1 MERALLINVATTKK
15 ERDEAEESLT
25 ELTGL
30 AGAAGAEVV
39 GKVFQALPRTN
50 PRWFVGTGKVE
61 EIARLAGESAA
72 ALVIFNHNLNATQQ
86 RNLEDE
92 IRVKVI
98 DRTQLILD
106 IFAQRARTNEGKLQV
121 ELAQLSYRLP
131 RLRGKGPG
139 LTQQGAGIGTR
150 GPGEKKLEVDRRRI
164 TDRITKIKKDIDGLQ
179 KRRLSQRQGRRG
191 SPVPTVSLVGYTSA
205 GKSTLFNLL
214 AKERRYTSPSL
225 FSTLDPLLRRV
236 SFPDGT
242 FFFLTDT
249 VGFIKKLP
257 VELVTSFRATLE
269 EVGEADCICHV
280 VDIASPASE
289 HQLGAVEGILADLG
303 IAGIPVVKV
312 FNKIDLLPEDE
323 RALLLKRNGD
333 PQAQTIALSAKTE
346 EGVPDFLRRL
356 REILFGGYKLYYI
369 RVPKETREITDSLP
383 RRSLVLK
390 KRESERFLEF
400 KVMAD
405 PAGIVSFLPYIEQGE
420 EPW

>member
-1 MERALLINVATTKK
+1 MERAILINVATTKK

-303 IAGIPVVKV
+303 IAGIPVIKV

>member
-1 MERALLINVATTKK
+1 MERAILINVATTRK
-15 ERDEAEESLT
+15 ERDEAEESVT
-25 ELTGL
+25 ELTSL

-39 GKVFQALPRTN
+39 GKVFQTLPRTN
-50 PRWFVGTGKVE
+50 PRYFVGTGKVE

-72 ALVIFNHNLNATQQ
+72 GLVIFDHNLTATQQ

-92 IRVKVI
+92 IRVKVV

-131 RLRGKGPG
+131 RLRGKGTG

-214 AKERRYTSPSL
+214 TKERRYTSPSL

-257 VELVTSFRATLE
+257 IELVTSFRATLE

-323 RALLLKRNGD
+323 RTLLLKRNGD

-356 REILFGGYKLYYI
+356 REVLFGGYKLYYI

-383 RRSLVLK
+383 RRLLVLK

>member
-1 MERALLINVATTKK
+1 MERAILINVATTRK
-15 ERDEAEESLT
+15 ERDETEESLT
-25 ELTGL
+25 ELASL
-30 AGAAGAEVV
+30 AGAAGAKVV

-72 ALVIFNHNLNATQQ
+72 DLIIFDHNLNATQQ

-121 ELAQLSYRLP
+121 ELAQLNYRLP
-131 RLRGKGPG
+131 RLRGKDPG

-214 AKERRYTSPSL
+214 TRERRYTSSSL

-236 SFPDGT
+236 SFPDGA

-303 IAGIPVVKV
+303 IAGIPVVKI
-312 FNKIDLLPEDE
+312 FNKIDLLPDDE
-323 RALLLKRNGD
+323 RTLLLKRNGD
-333 PQAQTIALSAKTE
+333 SQAQTIALSAKTE

-356 REILFGGYKLYYI
+356 REVLFGGYKLYYI
-369 RVPKETREITDSLP
+369 RIPKESREITDSLP

-400 KVMAD
+400 KVLAD